1 MTSENS
7 EIKRHDFPDGFLW
20 GVGTSA
26 YQVEGAW
33 RTDGKGFS
41 IWDCFCLRHPD
52 KIEGGAN
59 GCHSVENYSR
69 MKEDVQLLKKMG
81 VNSYRFSISWPRI
94 LPGGKVS
101 MGKSI
106 EGINHYNMLIN
117 ELLANQIEPFVTL
130 FHWDLP
136 NALEE
141 EYMGFLSSKIV
152 DDFVAYAD
160 ICFWEFGD
168 RVKNWVTLNE
178 PHRFTLSG
186 YVQGTWAPGRGGNNE
201 DGDAQTEPYT
211 VAYNLLNCHAAAYR
225 KYNEDYKGIQKGRV
239 GITLDCSYL
248 QPYRGSQNQDDVQA
262 VKNGYDFMFGWF
274 MEPLTRGTWPESMQ
288 TYAQSATPDYP
299 DGRVLPKFSSDQ
311 VTKLIDSYDFLG
323 INYYTASYV
332 RKPTSADDIPLGYLA
347 DSHYV
352 ESAQD
357 PDGNNIGEQA
367 FEGSWIY
374 LCPEQLG
381 KLLIYIKKTYKVT
394 KDIIVTE
401 NGSPDPNETGK
412 TYEEVRDDTFRI
424 KYIKEHIKAI
434 KNARDN
440 QVSVTGYF
448 VWSFMD
454 SFEWSSGYSER
465 FGMIYVD
472 FVKDLQRY
480 PKNSAIWY
488 KKFLSEDKKI
498 LKRSITESEQASE
511 MSKKLKK
518 ART

>member
-1 MTSENS
+1 ME
-7 EIKRHDFPDGFLW
+7 R
-20 GVGTSA
+20 GTFRYVA
-26 YQVEGAW
+26 
-33 RTDGKGFS
+33 
-41 IWDCFCLRHPD
+41 
-52 KIEGGAN
+52 
-59 GCHSVENYSR
+59 
-69 MKEDVQLLKKMG
+69 EDRDRVSL
-81 VNSYRFSISWPRI
+81 
-94 LPGGKVS
+94 GGKVS
-101 MGKSI
+101 MGKSM
-106 EGINHYNMLIN
+106 EGINHYNQLID

-152 DDFVAYAD
+152 DDFVDYAD

-178 PHRFTLSG
+178 PQRFSMSG
-186 YVQGTWAPGRGGNNE
+186 YAQGIWAPGRGGNNV

-211 VAYNLLNCHAAAYR
+211 VACNLLNCHAAAYR
-225 KYNEDYKGIQKGRV
+225 KYNEDYKDIQKGRV
-239 GITLDCSYL
+239 GITLNCSYL

-262 VKNGYDFMFGWF
+262 VKYGYDFMFGWF

-288 TYAQSATPDYP
+288 TFAQSATPDYP
-299 DGRVLPKFSSDQ
+299 NGSVLPKFSSDQ
-311 VTKLIDSYDFLG
+311 VTKLIDS
-323 INYYTASYV
+323 
-332 RKPTSADDIPLGYLA
+332 
-347 DSHYV
+347 HYV
-352 ESAQD
+352 ESGQD

-367 FEGSWIY
+367 FDGSWIY

-381 KLLIYIKKTYKVT
+381 KLLIYIKETYKVT
-394 KDIIVTE
+394 KDIMVTE
-401 NGSPDPNETGK
+401 NGSPYQNETGK
-412 TYEEVRDDTFRI
+412 TYEDVRDDTFRA

-434 KNARDN
+434 KIARDN

-480 PKNSAIWY
+480 PKNSTIWY
-488 KKFLSEDKKI
+488 KKFLSENKKI
-498 LKRSITESEQASE
+498 LKRSITGSEQPKKPEQASE
-511 MSKKLKK
+511 VSKKLKK